1 MRRYLFES
9 NVRDFMG
16 LNAVNEDIKS
26 TLSDQDS
33 PDFWLLNNGVTILS
47 TSAQLIGQSIYM
59 EDIQIV
65 NGLQTSESIFRYFD
79 DGGSDQHERAVM
91 VKVIVSSDE
100 SVRDQ
105 IIRATNNQTAVEQYS
120 LHATERI
127 QKDVEEIL
135 LRNGFFMIEER
146 IFIKIKVFLGILL

>member
-1 MRRYLFES
+1 
-9 NVRDFMG
+9 
-16 LNAVNEDIKS
+16 
-26 TLSDQDS
+26 
-33 PDFWLLNNGVTILS
+33 
-47 TSAQLIGQSIYM
+47 
-59 EDIQIV
+59 
-65 NGLQTSESIFRYFD
+65 
-79 DGGSDQHERAVM
+79 M